1 MKRRNDLNYG
11 RLRRPVSNGVKK
23 IGLIAGKGKF
33 PLFFIRAL
41 RKEGR
46 EVVAIG
52 IKGEVSLKI
61 EKEIE
66 KVHWIG
72 LGELGKLIKILK
84 EEGIEELAMV
94 GRISKESLFT
104 NLKLDDEAKTLFTSL
119 KDKSDDSLLGAL
131 KDKLAQ
137 AGIRVADPRE
147 FLSPLIP
154 QEGMLT
160 KRSPSQDEMR
170 DIEFGKKVAGE
181 MAEVLKMSSLT
192 IVVKNGVVLAVE
204 SAEGTDETI
213 RRGGRLAKE
222 KAVVVKVAREEGEIQ
237 LDLPVVGIETLKAL
251 KEINASCLAIDARK
265 TVLLDRERLIEMA
278 NQAGIAIVVR

>member
-1 MKRRNDLNYG
+1 MQVR
-11 RLRRPVSNGVKK
+11 K
-23 IGLIAGKGKF
+23 IGLLAGKGKF

-46 EVVAIG
+46 GVVAIG
-52 IKGEVSLKI
+52 IKDEASPRI

-66 KVHWIG
+66 KVYWIG
-72 LGELGKLIKILK
+72 LGELERLIKILK

-94 GRISKESLFT
+94 GRISKDSLFSD
-104 NLKLDDEAKTLFTSL
+104 LKLDDEARALLARL

-131 KDKLAQ
+131 KEKLAQ
-137 AGIRVADPRE
+137 TGIRIADPRE
-147 FLSPLIP
+147 FLSSFIP
-154 QEGMLT
+154 QEGVLT
-160 KRSPSQDEMR
+160 KRSPSQDEMK

-192 IVVKNGVVLAVE
+192 VVVKNRVILAVE

-222 KAVVVKVAREEGEIQ
+222 KAVVVKVAREEGEIR
-237 LDLPVVGIETLKAL
+237 LDLPVVGTETLRAL
-251 KEINASCLAIDARK
+251 EEVNASCLALDAQK

-278 NQAGIAIVVR
+278 NEAGIAIVAK

>member
-1 MKRRNDLNYG
+1 M
-11 RLRRPVSNGVKK
+11 KK

-52 IKGEVSLKI
+52 IKGEVSPGI
-61 EKEIE
+61 EREIE
-66 KVHWIG
+66 KVYWVG
-72 LGELGKLIKILK
+72 LGELKKLIKILK

-104 NLKLDDEAKTLFTSL
+104 NLKLDDEARSLLTSL

-131 KDKLAQ
+131 REKLARV
-137 AGIRVADPRE
+137 GIRVADPRE

-170 DIEFGKKVAGE
+170 DVEFGKKVADK
-181 MAEVLKMSSLT
+181 MTEVLKMSSLT
-192 IVVKNGVVLAVE
+192 VVVKNRVVLAVE

-222 KAVVVKVAREEGEIQ
+222 KAVVVKVAREEGEIK
-237 LDLPVVGIETLKAL
+237 LDLPVVGTETLKVL
-251 KEINASCLAIDARK
+251 KEVNASCLAIDARK
-265 TVLLDRERLIEMA
+265 TILLDRERLIEMA
-278 NQAGIAIVVR
+278 DEAGIAIVAQ

>member
-1 MKRRNDLNYG
+1 MKRMNNVNYG
-11 RLRRPVSNGVKK
+11 RLRRPISNEVRK
-23 IGLIAGKGKF
+23 IGLLAGKGKF

-46 EVVAIG
+46 GVVAIG
-52 IKGEVSLKI
+52 IKDEASPRI

-66 KVHWIG
+66 KVYWIG
-72 LGELGKLIKILK
+72 LGELERLIKILK

-94 GRISKESLFT
+94 GRISKDSLFSD
-104 NLKLDDEAKTLFTSL
+104 LKLDDEAKSLLTNL

-131 KDKLAQ
+131 KEKLAQ
-137 AGIRVADPRE
+137 TGIRIADPRE
-147 FLSPLIP
+147 FLSSFIP
-154 QEGMLT
+154 QEGVLT
-160 KRSPSQDEMR
+160 KRSPSQDEIK

-192 IVVKNGVVLAVE
+192 VVVKNRVILAVE

-222 KAVVVKVAREEGEIQ
+222 KAVVVKVAREEGEIR
-237 LDLPVVGIETLKAL
+237 LDLPVVGTETLKAL
-251 KEINASCLAIDARK
+251 KEVNASCLALDAQK

-278 NQAGIAIVVR
+278 DEAGISIVAK

>member
-1 MKRRNDLNYG
+1 MRA
-11 RLRRPVSNGVKK
+11 
-23 IGLIAGKGKF
+23 IGLLAGKGKF

-52 IKGEVSLKI
+52 IKGEASLRI
-61 EKEIE
+61 EREIG
-66 KVHWIG
+66 KVYWIG
-72 LGELGKLIKILK
+72 LGELKKLIKILK

-94 GRISKESLFT
+94 GRISKDSLFT
-104 NLKLDDEAKTLFTSL
+104 NLKLDNEARSLFASL

-131 KDKLAQ
+131 KDRLAQ

-147 FLSPLIP
+147 FLSSLIP
-154 QEGMLT
+154 QGGVLT

-170 DIEFGKKVAGE
+170 DITFGKEVAGK
-181 MAEVLKMSSLT
+181 MAEALKMSSLT
-192 IVVKNGVVLAVE
+192 VVVKNRVVLAVE

-222 KAVVVKVAREEGEIQ
+222 KAVVVKVAREEGEIE
-237 LDLPVVGIETLKAL
+237 LDLPVVGTETLKVL
-251 KEINASCLAIDARK
+251 KEVNAFCLAIDARK
-265 TVLLDRERLIEMA
+265 TILLDREKLIEMA
-278 NQAGIAIVVR
+278 DEAGIAIIAQ

>member
-1 MKRRNDLNYG
+1 M
-11 RLRRPVSNGVKK
+11 KK
-23 IGLIAGKGKF
+23 IGLLAGKGKF

-52 IKGEVSLKI
+52 INGEASPRI

-66 KVHWIG
+66 KVYWIG
-72 LGELGKLIKILK
+72 LGELKRLIKILK
-84 EEGIEELAMV
+84 EEQVKELAMV

-104 NLKLDDEAKTLFTSL
+104 NLKLDDEARALLIGL

-137 AGIRVADPRE
+137 TGIRVADPRE
-147 FLSPLIP
+147 FLSSLIP
-154 QEGMLT
+154 QEGVLT
-160 KRSPSQDEMR
+160 KKSPSQDEMR
-170 DIEFGKKVAGE
+170 DIAFGKKVAGK
-181 MAEVLKMSSLT
+181 MAEILKMSSLT
-192 IVVKNGVVLAVE
+192 VVVKNRVVLAVE

-222 KAVVVKVAREEGEIQ
+222 KAAVVKVAREEGEIE
-237 LDLPVVGIETLKAL
+237 LDLPVVGTETLKVL
-251 KEINASCLAIDARK
+251 EEVNASCLAIDARK
-265 TVLLDRERLIEMA
+265 TILLDRERLIEMA
-278 NQAGIAIVVR
+278 DEAGIAIVAQ

>member
-1 MKRRNDLNYG
+1 MQVR
-11 RLRRPVSNGVKK
+11 K
-23 IGLIAGKGKF
+23 IGLLAGKGKF

-52 IKGEVSLKI
+52 IKDEASPRI

-66 KVHWIG
+66 KVYWIG
-72 LGELGKLIKILK
+72 LGELERLIKILK

-94 GRISKESLFT
+94 GRISKDSLFSD
-104 NLKLDDEAKTLFTSL
+104 LKLDDEAKSLLANL

-131 KDKLAQ
+131 KEKLAQ
-137 AGIRVADPRE
+137 TGIRIADPRE
-147 FLSPLIP
+147 FLSSFIP
-154 QEGMLT
+154 QEGVLT

-192 IVVKNGVVLAVE
+192 VVVKNRVILAVE

-222 KAVVVKVAREEGEIQ
+222 KAVVVKVAREEGEIR
-237 LDLPVVGIETLKAL
+237 LDLPVVGTETLKAL
-251 KEINASCLAIDARK
+251 KEINASCLALDAQK

-278 NQAGIAIVVR
+278 NQAGIAIVAQ

>member
-1 MKRRNDLNYG
+1 MR
-11 RLRRPVSNGVKK
+11 K
-23 IGLIAGKGKF
+23 IGLLAGKGKF

-41 RKEGR
+41 QKEGR
-46 EVVAIG
+46 GVVAIG
-52 IKGEVSLKI
+52 IKDEASPTI

-66 KVHWIG
+66 KVYWIG
-72 LGELGKLIKILK
+72 LGELERLIKILK

-94 GRISKESLFT
+94 GRISKESLFSD
-104 NLKLDDEAKTLFTSL
+104 LKLDDEAKSLLANL

-131 KDKLAQ
+131 KEKLAQ
-137 AGIRVADPRE
+137 TGIRIADPRE
-147 FLSPLIP
+147 FLSSFIP
-154 QEGMLT
+154 QEGVLT
-160 KRSPSQDEMR
+160 KRSPSQDEMK

-192 IVVKNGVVLAVE
+192 VVVKNRVILAVE

-222 KAVVVKVAREEGEIQ
+222 KAVVVKVAREEGEIR
-237 LDLPVVGIETLKAL
+237 LDLPVVGTETLRAL
-251 KEINASCLAIDARK
+251 KEVNASCLALDAQK

-278 NQAGIAIVVR
+278 NEAGIAIVAK

>member
-1 MKRRNDLNYG
+1 M
-11 RLRRPVSNGVKK
+11 KK

-41 RKEGR
+41 RKEGK
-46 EVVAIG
+46 EIVVVSIKNETFPG
-52 IKGEVSLKI
+52 IER
-61 EKEIE
+61 EIE
-66 KVHWIG
+66 KVYWIE
-72 LGELGKLIKILK
+72 LGELGKLIKLLK

-104 NLKLDDEAKTLFTSL
+104 NLKLDDEAKALFTSL

-131 KDKLAQ
+131 KDRLAQ

-147 FLSPLIP
+147 FLFSLIP

-160 KRSPSQDEMR
+160 KRSPSPDEMR
-170 DIEFGKKVAGE
+170 DIEFGKKVAGAA
-181 MAEVLKMSSLT
+181 AEALKMSSLT
-192 IVVKNGVVLAVE
+192 VVVKNGVVLAVE

-222 KAVVVKVAREEGEIQ
+222 KAVVVKIAREEGEIQ

-251 KEINASCLAIDARK
+251 KEVNASCLALDAQK
-265 TVLLDRERLIEMA
+265 TILLDRERLIEMA
-278 NQAGIAIVVR
+278 DEAGIVIVAK

>member
-1 MKRRNDLNYG
+1 M
-11 RLRRPVSNGVKK
+11 K
-23 IGLIAGKGKF
+23 IGLLAGKGKF

-46 EVVAIG
+46 EVVTFG
-52 IKGEVSLKI
+52 IKDEASLRI
-61 EKEIE
+61 EKEIG
-66 KVHWIG
+66 KVYWIG

-84 EEGIEELAMV
+84 KEGIGELAMV

-104 NLKLDDEAKTLFTSL
+104 DLKLDDEAMSLLNRL

-137 AGIRVADPRE
+137 AEIKVADPRE
-147 FLSPLIP
+147 FLSSLIP
-154 QEGMLT
+154 EEGILT
-160 KRSPSQDEMR
+160 EKKPSREEEEDV
-170 DIEFGKKVAGE
+170 EFGRKTAKEIAQ
-181 MAEVLKMSSLT
+181 VLKMSSLT
-192 IVVKNGVVLAVE
+192 LVVKEQAILAVE

-237 LDLPVVGIETLKAL
+237 LDLPVVGTETLKAL
-251 KEINASCLAIDARK
+251 REVNASCLALDAQK

-278 NQAGIAIVVR
+278 DEAGIAIVAK

>member
-1 MKRRNDLNYG
+1 MR
-11 RLRRPVSNGVKK
+11 K
-23 IGLIAGKGKF
+23 IGLLAGQGKF

-41 RKEGR
+41 QKEGR

-52 IKGEVSLKI
+52 IKGETFPRI

-84 EEGIEELAMV
+84 GQGIEELAMV

-104 NLKLDDEAKTLFTSL
+104 KLKLDNEAKDLFTSL

-170 DIEFGKKVAGE
+170 DIEFGKKVAGA
-181 MAEVLKMSSLT
+181 MAEALKMSSLT
-192 IVVKNGVVLAVE
+192 VVVKNGVVLAVE

-213 RRGGRLAKE
+213 RRGGSLARE

-237 LDLPVVGIETLKAL
+237 LDLPVVGLETLKNL
-251 KEINASCLAIDARK
+251 KEVNASCLALDAQK
-265 TVLLDRERLIEMA
+265 TILLDRERLIEMA
-278 NQAGIAIVVR
+278 DEAGIAIVAK

>member
-1 MKRRNDLNYG
+1 M
-11 RLRRPVSNGVKK
+11 KK
-23 IGLIAGKGKF
+23 IGLLAGKGKF

-41 RKEGR
+41 QKEGK

-52 IKGEVSLKI
+52 IKGEASPRI

-66 KVHWIG
+66 KVYWIG
-72 LGELGKLIKILK
+72 LGKLGKLIKILK

-94 GRISKESLFT
+94 GRISKDSLFT
-104 NLKLDDEAKTLFTSL
+104 NLKLDDEARALLTNL

-137 AGIRVADPRE
+137 TGVRVADPRE
-147 FLSPLIP
+147 FLSSLIP
-154 QEGMLT
+154 QEGVLT
-160 KRSPSQDEMR
+160 KRSPSQDEMK

-192 IVVKNGVVLAVE
+192 VVVKNKVVLAVE

-237 LDLPVVGIETLKAL
+237 LDLPVVGTETLKAL

-278 NQAGIAIVVR
+278 DQAGIAIVAQ